1 MSLKD
6 FAYEQNKV
14 FVGMQ
19 FDTTTDEIYEVIKKA
34 CIDNGL
40 EPNRVDELV
49 GASSI
54 INDIERLIEEAEF
67 IILDLTYSNANV
79 YYELGY
85 AFGSENRESDIL
97 LLAKDGTD
105 LKYDVRHRRVLFYKD
120 AYDLQKKL
128 NEKLPKFIEEGRK

>member
-105 LKYDVRHRRVLFYKD
+105 LKFDVRHRRVLF
-120 AYDLQKKL
+120 
-128 NEKLPKFIEEGRK
+128 